1 MNNRQI
7 FAAMVTYGFL
17 TYHDGKISI
26 PNKEL
31 MLKFEAALEDECLDV
46 SRLSD
51 EMREVM
57 EL

>member
-1 MNNRQI
+1 
-7 FAAMVTYGFL
+7 MVTYGLL
-17 TYHDGKISI
+17 TYHDGKVSI